1 MSKEFCERLMKEI
14 TGGNSEGGQVAK
26 SLVQPDNLN
35 KYVEFYPLFKALS
48 KMVFLAVTMR
58 KEANFKRKISSGQ
71 RQCDKLDAKVDM
83 QKAQINA
90 LNVHNE
96 VRSEADRLFRDEL
109 DFLKTKLEKTDKH
122 LLEYE
127 EKLENLA
134 SEFF

>member
-1 MSKEFCERLMKEI
+1 
-14 TGGNSEGGQVAK
+14 
-26 SLVQPDNLN
+26 
-35 KYVEFYPLFKALS
+35 
-48 KMVFLAVTMR
+48 
-58 KEANFKRKISSGQ
+58 
-71 RQCDKLDAKVDM
+71 M

-109 DFLKTKLEKTDKH
+109 DFLKTKLEKTDVH